1 MGTGLLQCEVQYTKM
16 TRGGYYD
23 VVGGTAP
30 TNPDEKGY
38 LVTNPQLKANTSVYP
53 SFVQWMSVEEFE
65 VAVQANE
72 EFASESLSSVFD
84 DLLDSN
90 SLCCTEDKE
99 LKDYVIKQLKEVVDT
114 TQTSDKKLEAL
125 NILRELI

>member
-1 MGTGLLQCEVQYTKM
+1 METGLLQCEVQYTKM
-16 TRGGYYD
+16 TRGAYYD
-23 VVGGTAP
+23 IVGGTAP

-65 VAVQANE
+65 VAVQANKE
-72 EFASESLSSVFD
+72 SASEPLSSIFGG
-84 DLLDSN
+84 LLGNN
-90 SLCCTEDKE
+90 SLGGTEDRE
-99 LKDYVIKQLKEVVDT
+99 LKGYVIQQLKEVIDT

-125 NILRELI
+125 NILRGLI